1 MPAFIDQES
10 WIKRIDKVML
20 TNIKKLLKLP
30 TRTNNN
36 RLKIALGLP
45 DLNTYL
51 ICRLL
56 KLKEKY
62 EYIFNEKLTMYDTKI
77 KQLINTNVI
86 LSSINYKRFITQKLK
101 YLGEKEGYIINYQF
115 NNRLKYTIY
124 SWYVDSDFLLLK
136 FMCHRGCF
144 REDIFEIC
152 ILCKKEN
159 NGIKHVVNECILTK
173 AQIFIFINIFEI
185 NKILSFLI
193 YIKSK

>member
-1 MPAFIDQES
+1 MKIIYLGILINNKMNIQKHIGNIDKKLDEYFQRNYVLNKKYFSVKSILLIFGYFHKSRLLYGLPAFIDQES

-62 EYIFNEKLTMYDTKI
+62 EKN
-77 KQLINTNVI
+77 
-86 LSSINYKRFITQKLK
+86 
-101 YLGEKEGYIINYQF
+101 
-115 NNRLKYTIY
+115 IY
-124 SWYVDSDFLLLK
+124 F
-136 FMCHRGCF
+136 
-144 REDIFEIC
+144 
-152 ILCKKEN
+152 
-159 NGIKHVVNECILTK
+159 
-173 AQIFIFINIFEI
+173 
-185 NKILSFLI
+185 
-193 YIKSK
+193 